1 MIDSFAGEGMTW
13 DYAILD
19 EGHIVKNSSTKL
31 SKAMALLRS
40 NHRLLLTGT
49 PVQNSLTEVGLS
61 CTILSYHIHLYL
73 IHGISFGRSLTGSPR
88 APYSAPSLTS
98 PVGSWHL
105 YSPAK
110 TQKPTNTPEIRPERL
125 QGSCWTSSG
134 LYCYRG
140 RSKTIRRIYSCRRR
154 LKWLS
159 GSRCHR
165 HSETGI

>member
-1 MIDSFAGEGMTW
+1 MLHTYSANIYSCRLTYLVLPHIPIQILKHAFVSPHPTVVISSYTLVTNMIDSFAGEGMTW

-98 PVGSWHL
+98 PVGS
-105 YSPAK
+105 
-110 TQKPTNTPEIRPERL
+110 
-125 QGSCWTSSG
+125 
-134 LYCYRG
+134 
-140 RSKTIRRIYSCRRR
+140 
-154 LKWLS
+154 
-159 GSRCHR
+159 
-165 HSETGI
+165 